1 VKPVRSEGMKTEIKI
16 IAAGII
22 VLTAILLIAA
32 VFVLPYSGPGGYTVK
47 PGTGLPSGESAPVA
61 VDAPVIS
68 FWQLPLWVQVVGG
81 LDSILLVLGTLSL
94 FPAVLGKVQN
104 VLDNRNRKDIFD
116 YVLGHPG
123 CTPAEITSRQNMK
136 NGTVKY
142 HIQML
147 ESQGKVI
154 LKRMGKYTRIFNT
167 SHANSDL
174 EKTLCSYTK
183 NETSK
188 NLLCAIMEEPGV
200 TNQRLSE
207 RFSIDKSSVHWHME
221 RFLNDNL
228 IKYEQDGR
236 YKKYFLEP
244 KVLKLLGNQN

>member
-1 VKPVRSEGMKTEIKI
+1 MSMKTRSKI
-16 IAAGII
+16 ILGGIAVI
-22 VLTAILLIAA
+22 TAIIL
-32 VFVLPYSGPGGYTVK
+32 VFGALSLPYGGTGGYTVK
-47 PGTGLPSGESAPVA
+47 PGTGLPSGANAPVA
-61 VDAPVIS
+61 VDAPAVS
-68 FWQLPLWVQVVGG
+68 FWQLPLWVQVLGG
-81 LDSILLVLGTLSL
+81 LDSMLLALGAFS
-94 FPAVLGKVQN
+94 FVPAVIGKVQN
-104 VLDNRNRKDIFD
+104 VLENRNRKDIFD

-123 CTPAEITSRQNMK
+123 CTPAEITLTQNMK

-147 ESQGKVI
+147 ESQGKII
-154 LKRMGKYTRIFNT
+154 LKRMGKYTRLFNT

-174 EKTLCSYTK
+174 EKTVFSYTK

-207 RFSIDKSSVHWHME
+207 RFSLDKSSVHWHME
-221 RFLNDNL
+221 RFLHDNL
-228 IKYEQDGR
+228 VKYEQDGR

-244 KVLKLLGNQN
+244 SVSKLLVNLNN